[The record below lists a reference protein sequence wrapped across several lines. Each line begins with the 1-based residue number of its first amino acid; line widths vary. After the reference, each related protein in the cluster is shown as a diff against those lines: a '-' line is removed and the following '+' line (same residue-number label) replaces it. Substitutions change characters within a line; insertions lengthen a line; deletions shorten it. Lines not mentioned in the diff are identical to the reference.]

1 MLRINVASN
10 VSKAVN
16 KRLQN
21 IQLTAQ
27 SQHLPSR
34 LLTVDTIEL
43 WLTRPIYLHPVSTTL
58 INK

>member
-34 LLTVDTIEL
+34 LLTVDTSHL
-43 WLTRPIYLHPVSTTL
+43 FTSGFNNV
-58 INK
+58 NK